1 MKLSRKVLLIV
12 IVIAIVAAL
21 AVLYS
26 VYARQAA
33 ERSDLNERL
42 SRAQTLLPG
51 LVNNR
56 ENKEDE
62 LTQAESSLEA
72 KKVKFPES
80 VESIEYGEYIFEIVE
95 DCDLTLATLN
105 FPKPSAKTEGS
116 VKYSVVSLSLP
127 VSGALNDIF
136 EFIDIIKADARFAST
151 RVKTISLNVG
161 GGSATISVDIYG
173 YKG

>member
-33 ERSDLNERL
+33 ERGDLNERL

-127 VSGALNDIF
+127 VKGEVDDIF
-136 EFIDIIKADARFAST
+136 DFIDTIKTDDRFAST
-151 RVKTISLNVG
+151 QVKTISLNVE